1 MEEIDKKNDN
11 SQDQMSF
18 TKELKNKIVQPVSVM
33 YNLWIRIVWVPIDC
47 KGADV
52 IPFFE
57 MVTGQNQWAND

>member
-33 YNLWIRIVWVPIDC
+33 
-47 KGADV
+47 
-52 IPFFE
+52 
-57 MVTGQNQWAND
+57 